1 MHNFI
6 NFCFGLALFSLVGC
20 QTKPIV
26 FFENI
31 NIGDNL
37 ETCLAN
43 GTIQYRNNDNEFKLN
58 SDIVNKYFN
67 YSDVQFDGSN
77 IIKKAEMKYHQTKSS
92 DTAEEVYSNM
102 TQYFCQNYTGMIT
115 EVMKETEIDSK
126 SDVKYDKV
134 GHKNIWE
141 TDKIIITLSSYNIYP
156 DFDYIHR
163 KESESESESGYRPG
177 STLGS
182 VFDRPLPSWRVHR
195 AKEIEG
201 KWVELEI
208 SVK

>member
-67 YSDVQFDGSN
+67 YSDVQFDERN
-77 IIKKAEMKYHQTKSS
+77 IIKEAVMKYHHTKSNN
-92 DTAEEVYSNM
+92 TAEEVFNFM
-102 TQYFCQNYTGMIT
+102 TQYFCQRYSGMKT
-115 EVMKETEIDSK
+115 TEINEERLHED
-126 SDVKYDKV
+126 YDMKCRHEGIKIV
-134 GHKNIWE
+134 WE
-141 TDKIIITLSSYNIYP
+141 TDKIKIILKSYYNTP
-156 DFDYIHR
+156 DYTPIPR
-163 KESESESESGYRPG
+163 NSENEV
-177 STLGS
+177 
-182 VFDRPLPSWRVHR
+182 VFDWGADA
-195 AKEIEG
+195 AKELKG
-201 KWVELEI
+201 NWVELNI
-208 SVK
+208 TAK